1 MPCYDKK
8 LEASRQDFYNDLLQ
22 SHDVDLVLTTT
33 EVQQLLQRLSV
44 DFSTLSGMQPPTL
57 FNNLTA
63 DGMLFGVPGGSGGYL
78 EYILRFAAKQIFDL
92 DLPQQ
97 LEFRQVRNSDFREVT
112 AELNGQVLLRFAT
125 AYGFRNIQ
133 NIVRAI
139 KSNQCK
145 YDFVEVMACPSGCLN
160 GGGQLK
166 PQPPVTVKQA
176 LQLVEQNYDT
186 QVYRLPEHNPA
197 VKQIYE
203 QWLGGQPMRNEALH
217 TKYHFV
223 PKLEIKNPLT
233 IQW

>member
-1 MPCYDKK
+1 
-8 LEASRQDFYNDLLQ
+8 
-22 SHDVDLVLTTT
+22 VLPA
-33 EVQQLLQRLSV
+33 Q
-44 DFSTLSGMQPPTL
+44 
-57 FNNLTA
+57 
-63 DGMLFGVPGGSGGYL
+63 L
-78 EYILRFAAKQIFDL
+78 EYK
-92 DLPQQ
+92 
-97 LEFRQVRNSDFREVT
+97 QVRNSDFREVI
-112 AELNGQVLLRFAT
+112 AELNGQVLRFAT

-166 PQPPVTVKQA
+166 AQAPMTVKQA
-176 LQLVEQNYDT
+176 LQAVEQVYETT

-197 VKQIYE
+197 VKQIYQE
-203 QWLGGQPMRNEALH
+203 WLGGEPMKSEALH

-223 PKLEIKNPLT
+223 PKLEISNPLA